1 MKTDR
6 YNKLYMKIKIKIN
19 NDILY
24 HLGFSN
30 TKIIIVEMKE
40 IDIRQSKFNA

>member
-6 YNKLYMKIKIKIN
+6 YNKLYMKIKIKVN

-24 HLGFSN
+24 PLGF
-30 TKIIIVEMKE
+30 THTIIKVVEMKE
-40 IDIRQSKFNA
+40 IEK